1 MRKFL
6 VFLLLPILFAS
17 FTALDSR
24 ADVNVGITAD
34 RDGIKEFHF
43 SIGTHYGVK
52 EREIEKVRA
61 RSLPDDEMAVVFFLS
76 NRTGISP
83 IVLVDLRLGGM
94 SWMDI
99 TFRYGL
105 TAELYY
111 VKFASS
117 PGPPYGNA
125 WGHFNKTPRKKWHK
139 IRLDDSDIINLVNL
153 KFLAE
158 KHQCSPDR
166 IIRMR
171 KKGSSFANIHG
182 QFKKEKEAKKQQKAN
197 AKKAAGESGK
207 GKKGKGKK

>member
-6 VFLLLPILFAS
+6 ISLLLPILFAG
-17 FTALDSR
+17 FTAFDSR
-24 ADVNVGITAD
+24 ADVNVGIAAD
-34 RDGIKEFHF
+34 KDGIREFHL

-76 NRTGISP
+76 SRTGISP
-83 IVLVDLRLGGM
+83 VVLVDLRLGGI

-111 VKFASS
+111 VRFASD

-125 WGHFNKTPRKKWHK
+125 WGHYKKIPRKKWGK
-139 IRLDDSDIINLVNL
+139 IQLADDDIINLVNL

-158 KHQCSPDR
+158 KHQCSPEK
-166 IIRMR
+166 IVRM
-171 KKGSSFANIHG
+171 KKQGKSFANMHTE
-182 QFKKEKEAKKQQKAN
+182 FKKAKAEKEQKKAIAKKSSDGKA
-197 AKKAAGESGK
+197 K

>member
-6 VFLLLPILFAS
+6 ISLLLPILLVS

-34 RDGIKEFHF
+34 RDGIKEFHL
-43 SIGTHYGVK
+43 SIGAHYGVK

-76 NRTGISP
+76 SRTGISP

-94 SWMDI
+94 TWMEI

-111 VKFASS
+111 VKFASD

-125 WGHFNKTPRKKWHK
+125 WGHYKKTPRKKWGK
-139 IRLDDSDIINLVNL
+139 IRLADDDIVNLVNL
-153 KFLAE
+153 RFLAE
-158 KHQCSPDR
+158 KHQCSAEK
-166 IIRMR
+166 IVKMR
-171 KKGSSFANIHG
+171 KQGKSFASMHG
-182 QFKKEKEAKKQQKAN
+182 EFKKEKEAKNKKKAV
-197 AKKAAGESGK
+197 AKKDADDKAK